1 MRAMR
6 NNKAGV
12 AQSRDRR
19 NVVLDVRD
27 LRVHYDTP
35 RGDVIAVNGI
45 SFKVYEG
52 ETVGLVG
59 ESGCGKT
66 TTAMAILRLVQPPG
80 RIVGG
85 QAIVEGT
92 DLVALD
98 EHELRDVR
106 WRQVALIPQGA
117 MNSLNPVMRVKDQ
130 IADAINAH
138 QDRWPRDKLKA
149 RILEL
154 LTMVGLPGRVPWR
167 SPSRPR
173 W

>member
-1 MRAMR
+1 ATARSHR
-6 NNKAGV
+6 NT
-12 AQSRDRR
+12 
-19 NVVLDVRD
+19 VLDVVD
-27 LRVHYDTP
+27 LRVHYETP
-35 RGDVIAVNGI
+35 RGDVIAGKGV

-52 ETVGLVG
+52 ETIGLVG

-92 DLVALD
+92 DLLALN
-98 EHELRDVR
+98 ERELREVR
-106 WRQVALIPQGA
+106 WSQVALIPQGA

-130 IADAINAH
+130 IAYAIQTH
-138 QDRWPRDKLKA
+138 QGRRSRQDLKE

-154 LTMVGLPGRVPWR
+154 LTMVGLP
-167 SPSRPR
+167 
-173 W
+173 